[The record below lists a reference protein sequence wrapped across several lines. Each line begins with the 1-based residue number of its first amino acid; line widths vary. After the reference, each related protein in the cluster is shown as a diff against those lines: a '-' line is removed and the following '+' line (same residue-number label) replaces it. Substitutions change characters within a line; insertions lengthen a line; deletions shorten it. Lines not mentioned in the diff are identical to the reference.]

1 MSENNRDEDRKNAN
15 SLFIQRFSA
24 IASSDLEVP
33 ISCRQGWG
41 SVLSTGGG
49 GLANGP
55 LRSQLA
61 GGSGAILPIYR
72 ISCQE
77 FGESHFRS
85 SCQIPYTVQKFS
97 LFPKPHSIS
106 VNSRYPIIL
115 LQTLLNVY
123 TAISRKVVGKN
134 VHAEIP
140 KGNLGYDQYAVSDT
154 VAVKPTFV
162 AFL

>member
-1 MSENNRDEDRKNAN
+1 MKTERTQIHFLYNVF
-15 SLFIQRFSA
+15 L
-24 IASSDLEVP
+24 
-33 ISCRQGWG
+33 
-41 SVLSTGGG
+41 
-49 GLANGP
+49 P
-55 LRSQLA
+55 LRPQILKSLLAVDRDGGAYFQL
-61 GGSGAILPIYR
+61 GEEGLQTGPSGPSLQGDRGQSFQYTASRTKNLENPTSR
-72 ISCQE
+72 VVVKS
-77 FGESHFRS
+77 
-85 SCQIPYTVQKFS
+85 PYTVQEFS

-106 VNSRYPIIL
+106 VNSRYPIIP

-140 KGNLGYDQYAVSDT
+140 KGNLGYDQYTVSDT